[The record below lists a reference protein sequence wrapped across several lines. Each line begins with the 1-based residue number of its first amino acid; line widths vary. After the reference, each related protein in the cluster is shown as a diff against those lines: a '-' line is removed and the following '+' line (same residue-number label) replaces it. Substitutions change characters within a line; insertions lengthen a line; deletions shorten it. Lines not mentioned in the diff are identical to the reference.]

1 MDCRVKPGNDEAA
14 FLFGN
19 PTRGHRSFTIR
30 AYGESRLKRV
40 SLRLC
45 CVGVEFALR
54 KELRVQRMRRRMML
68 VAIVVSGPVALGP
81 RVASA
86 EGLFD
91 FFFGGAQ
98 KQQQRQAPAQAS
110 FFADPFGLNQQPAP
124 PRPVAAAG
132 SGPAFCVRSC
142 DGKYFPIAGRG
153 GATPVQMCQSF
164 CPASATK
171 VFFGSSIDGA
181 SSSTGERYAD
191 SENAFA
197 YRKAL
202 RADCTCNGRD
212 PAGLAPVDLT
222 LDTSLRPGDV
232 IATTSGLVA
241 YTGIR
246 AGADQTADFTP
257 VASYPG
263 LTADV
268 RARLGGMKVAPV
280 TAETVANDAPLTD
293 VSRDVLPVS
302 VVPKATSPRAK
313 RAEVN

>member
-1 MDCRVKPGNDEAA
+1 
-14 FLFGN
+14 
-19 PTRGHRSFTIR
+19 
-30 AYGESRLKRV
+30 
-40 SLRLC
+40 
-45 CVGVEFALR
+45 
-54 KELRVQRMRRRMML
+54 MRRRMML
-68 VAIVVSGPVALGP
+68 VAVVVLGPVALAP
-81 RVASA
+81 CVASA

-91 FFFGGAQ
+91 FFFSGQQ
-98 KQQQRQAPAQAS
+98 KQQQGQAPAQAS
-110 FFADPFGLNQQPAP
+110 FFADPFGLNQQAAPAKP
-124 PRPVAAAG
+124 AATVG

-142 DGKYFPIAGRG
+142 DGKYFPIAARG
-153 GATPVQMCQSF
+153 GSSPAQICQAF
-164 CPASATK
+164 CPASATR

-212 PAGLAPVDLT
+212 PAGLAPVDLS
-222 LDTSLRPGDV
+222 LDSSLRPGDV

-241 YTGIR
+241 YSGIR
-246 AGADQTADFTP
+246 ANQTAEFTP

-263 LTADV
+263 LTAEV

-280 TAETVANDAPLTD
+280 SAETVASNAPLAD
-293 VSRDVLPVS
+293 VSRDALPVT
-302 VVPKATSPRAK
+302 VVPKAASARAK